1 MMREALRFMKLKQNI
16 KKRKILM
23 IFFSVLVLI
32 PIILAFMPIK
42 MSIPSTDDI
51 KYSDY
56 FIVYL
61 IPEGSTDSGSVICYD
76 QDEVYYNKINF
87 KGALPQNLL
96 SSDIYASGTQFILY
110 GTLSVNEDKYTLNV
124 FDWDIMGYVNRD
136 CDSLRL
142 DMKKYITVFDLKWFD
157 FLLSG
162 N

>member
-1 MMREALRFMKLKQNI
+1 MREALRFMKLKQNI

-23 IFFSVLVLI
+23 IIFSVLVLI

>member
-1 MMREALRFMKLKQNI
+1 MREALRFMKLKQNI

-110 GTLSVNEDKYTLNV
+110 GTLSINEDKYTLNV

>member
-1 MMREALRFMKLKQNI
+1 MREALRFMKLKQNI